1 MQSPADPRQFRNAL
15 AAFATGVTV
24 VTTRGPRGELVGNT
38 ANSFNAVSLEPPLVL
53 WSLGKSALSF
63 KAYLS
68 TDHFAVNVLR
78 EGQEELSA
86 RFATAGSTGKQ
97 ASRIAHAV
105 FLMISSAADSAW
117 PISRPR

>member
-1 MQSPADPRQFRNAL
+1 MQTPADPRQFRNAL
-15 AAFATGVTV
+15 GVFATGVTV

-38 ANSFNAVSLEPPLVL
+38 ANSFNAVSLDPPLVL

-78 EGQEELSA
+78 EGQQELSV
-86 RFATAGSTGKQ
+86 RFSRQLGEKWDRIEQESWQTGS
-97 ASRIAHAV
+97 
-105 FLMISSAADSAW
+105 
-117 PISRPR
+117 PILHQDLVAFVCKT